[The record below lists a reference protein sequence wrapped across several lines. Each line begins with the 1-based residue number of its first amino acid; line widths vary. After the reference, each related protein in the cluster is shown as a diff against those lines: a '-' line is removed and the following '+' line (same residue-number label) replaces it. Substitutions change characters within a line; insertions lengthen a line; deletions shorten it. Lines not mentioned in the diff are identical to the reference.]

1 MNVFKSIICH
11 DYTVARAQTQMV
23 RVKTNGVHM
32 IGIMLIANVL
42 STCGLYII
50 YFLLNNGREDI
61 YFILNELHYWEVAG
75 RVGIIMI
82 LSLVYLLAF
91 AGFGGRQYFL
101 STINEFIAMDER
113 AKEAVSITGGRFF
126 YGSLLVFFIVAGV
139 LFYLVK
145 VAGF

>member
-1 MNVFKSIICH
+1 MNVFKCIICN

-23 RVKTNGVHM
+23 RVKSNGVHM

-42 STCGLYII
+42 TVCGLYII
-50 YFLLNNGREDI
+50 YFLLNNGRNDI

-82 LSLVYLLAF
+82 LAMVYLIAF
-91 AGFGGRQYFL
+91 AAFGGKQYFL
-101 STINEFIAMDER
+101 ETINEFISMD
-113 AKEAVSITGGRFF
+113 KSNQEAISRKGSRVF
-126 YGSLLVFFIVAGV
+126 YGSLMVFFIISGT

>member
-11 DYTVARAQTQMV
+11 DYSVARAHTQMV

-42 STCGLYII
+42 SACGIYII
-50 YFLLNNGREDI
+50 YFLLNNGRNDI

-82 LSLVYLLAF
+82 LSFVYLLAF
-91 AGFGGRQYFL
+91 AAFGGRQYFL
-101 STINEFIAMDER
+101 ATINEFISKDEPTQ
-113 AKEAVSITGGRFF
+113 EAISRSGSRFF
-126 YGSLLVFFIVAGV
+126 YGSIVLFFIIAGT